1 MWEIYNPLNEL
12 YNLFALPGII
22 FTLHKVTPM
31 KLNIKYDINKA
42 AMVILKEKLDE
53 LVFPYEINGLGEVNL
68 TGPVT
73 PEQYKE
79 LETAIKKYG
88 IEIIDNPKNA
98 LVQKIKEVIINLV
111 YSDAKL
117 PDSKISAY
125 IADKMNLS
133 YSYLAKIFA
142 EITYT
147 SIENFMILQ
156 RIERVKKL
164 IVEEKLTCTEVAWK
178 MNYSSVAH
186 LSNQFKKTTGLS
198 PTVFQRIIARRNLHV
213 YTEKE

>member
-1 MWEIYNPLNEL
+1 
-12 YNLFALPGII
+12 
-22 FTLHKVTPM
+22 M
-31 KLNIKYDINKA
+31 KLNIKYDINLA
-42 AMVILKEKLDE
+42 AKVILQEKLEE
-53 LVFPYEINGLGEVNL
+53 LGITYQVNGLGEIQIDGSIDPDL
-68 TGPVT
+68 
-73 PEQYKE
+73 YKK
-79 LETAIKKYG
+79 LEVSIRKYG

-98 LVQKIKEVIINLV
+98 LVQRIKEVIIELV
-111 YSDAKL
+111 YSDSKL

-164 IVEEKLTCTEVAWK
+164 IIEEKLTCTEVAWK

-198 PTVFQRIIARRNLHV
+198 PTVFQRIIERRNNPE
-213 YTEKE
+213 YNQEEIS

>member
-1 MWEIYNPLNEL
+1 
-12 YNLFALPGII
+12 
-22 FTLHKVTPM
+22 M
-31 KLNIKYDINKA
+31 KLNIKYDINQA
-42 AMVILKEKLDE
+42 CNIILQEKLADLGISYQMNGFGE
-53 LVFPYEINGLGEVNL
+53 VSINGNI
-68 TGPVT
+68 T
-73 PEQYKE
+73 PEQYKD
-79 LETAIKKYG
+79 LETSIKKYG

-98 LVQKIKEVIINLV
+98 LVQKIKEVIIELV

-142 EITYT
+142 EVTYT

-164 IVEEKLTCTEVAWK
+164 IIEEKLTCTEVAWK

-186 LSNQFKKTTGLS
+186 LSNQFKKMTGLS
-198 PTVFQRIIARRNLHV
+198 PTVFQRIIERRNRPE
-213 YTEKE
+213 YTTEEG

>member
-1 MWEIYNPLNEL
+1 
-12 YNLFALPGII
+12 
-22 FTLHKVTPM
+22 M
-31 KLNIKYDINKA
+31 KINIKYDINLACK
-42 AMVILKEKLDE
+42 VILKEKLEE
-53 LVFPYEINGLGEVNL
+53 LGIPFTVNGLGEVEIDGAL
-68 TGPVT
+68 T
-73 PEQYKE
+73 PELYRQ
-79 LETAIKKYG
+79 LETSIRKYG

-98 LVQKIKEVIINLV
+98 LVQKIKEVIMDLV
-111 YSDAKL
+111 YSDSKL

-164 IVEEKLTCTEVAWK
+164 IIEEKLTCTEVAWR

-198 PTVFQRIIARRNLHV
+198 PTVFQRIIERRNS
-213 YTEKE
+213 TQEA

>member
-1 MWEIYNPLNEL
+1 
-12 YNLFALPGII
+12 
-22 FTLHKVTPM
+22 M
-31 KLNIKYDINKA
+31 KLNIKYDINQA
-42 AMVILKEKLDE
+42 ARVIFQEKMNE
-53 LVFPYEINGLGEVNL
+53 LGIEFIINGMGEFEVDGSL
-68 TGPVT
+68 T
-73 PEQYKE
+73 PEQFKS
-79 LETAIKKYG
+79 LTTSIKKYG

-98 LVQKIKEVIINLV
+98 LVQKIKEVIIDLV
-111 YSDAKL
+111 YSDSKL

-133 YSYLAKIFA
+133 YSYIAKIFA
-142 EITYT
+142 EVTYT

-198 PTVFQRIIARRNLHV
+198 PTVFQRIIERRSKP
-213 YTEKE
+213 EIPE

>member
-12 YNLFALPGII
+12 YNLFELSGII
-22 FTLHKVTPM
+22 FNLHNITSM
-31 KLNIKYDINKA
+31 RLNIKYDINQA

-53 LVFPYEINGLGEVNL
+53 LGFPYEINGLGEVNI
-68 TGPVT
+68 TGPVK

-111 YSDAKL
+111 YSEAKL

-125 IADKMNLS
+125 IADRMNLS

-142 EITYT
+142 EVTYT

-198 PTVFQRIIARRNLHV
+198 PTVFQRIIARRNLSE

>member
-1 MWEIYNPLNEL
+1 
-12 YNLFALPGII
+12 
-22 FTLHKVTPM
+22 M
-31 KLNIKYDINKA
+31 KLNIKYDINQA
-42 AMVILKEKLDE
+42 AKVILQEKLEE
-53 LVFPYEINGLGEVNL
+53 LGIDYELNGMGEVEINNSNF
-68 TGPVT
+68 TH
-73 PEQYKE
+73 EQYKT
-79 LETAIKKYG
+79 LESAIKKYG

-98 LVQKIKEVIINLV
+98 LVQKIKEVIIDLV
-111 YSDAKL
+111 YSDSKL

-125 IADKMNLS
+125 ISDKMNLS

-142 EITYT
+142 EVTYT

-164 IVEEKLTCTEVAWK
+164 IIEEKLTCTEVAWK

-198 PTVFQRIIARRNLHV
+198 PTVFQRIIERRSKPE
-213 YTEKE
+213 YTEES

>member
-1 MWEIYNPLNEL
+1 MNY
-12 YNLFALPGII
+12 II
-22 FTLHKVTPM
+22 FLKLPEIIFILHKITPV
-31 KLNIKYDINKA
+31 KLNIKYDINQA
-42 AMVILKEKLDE
+42 AMVILKENLDE
-53 LVFPYEINGLGEVNL
+53 LGFPYEINGLGEVNI

-198 PTVFQRIIARRNLHV
+198 PTVFQRIIARRNLAE

>member
-1 MWEIYNPLNEL
+1 
-12 YNLFALPGII
+12 
-22 FTLHKVTPM
+22 M
-31 KLNIKYDINKA
+31 KLNIKYDIHLA
-42 AMVILKEKLDE
+42 AKMILQEKLE
-53 LVFPYEINGLGEVNL
+53 EFGIPYEMNGLGEVQINGII
-68 TGPVT
+68 TAD
-73 PEQYKE
+73 QYKS
-79 LETAIKKYG
+79 LEASLKRYG

-98 LVQKIKEVIINLV
+98 IVQKIKEVIIELV
-111 YSDAKL
+111 YSDSKL

-142 EITYT
+142 EITYS

-164 IVEEKLTCTEVAWK
+164 ITEDKLTCTEVAWK

-198 PTVFQRIIARRNLHV
+198 PTSFQRIMEKRNSPE
-213 YTEKE
+213 YSGES

>member
-1 MWEIYNPLNEL
+1 
-12 YNLFALPGII
+12 
-22 FTLHKVTPM
+22 M
-31 KLNIKYDINKA
+31 KLNIKYDINLACKI
-42 AMVILKEKLDE
+42 ILQEKLEE
-53 LVFPYEINGLGEVNL
+53 LGIPYQITGLGEVQVN
-68 TGPVT
+68 GSFT

-79 LETAIKKYG
+79 LEASIKKYG

-98 LVQKIKEVIINLV
+98 IVQKIKETIIELV
-111 YSDAKL
+111 YSESKL

-142 EITYT
+142 EVTYT

-164 IVEEKLTCTEVAWK
+164 IIEEKLTCTEVAWK

-198 PTVFQRIIARRNLHV
+198 PTTFQRIIEKRNKP
-213 YTEKE
+213 EIPEEAP

>member
-1 MWEIYNPLNEL
+1 MGDVFLPD
-12 YNLFALPGII
+12 LFNK
-22 FTLHKVTPM
+22 TTKV
-31 KLNIKYDINKA
+31 KLNIKYDINLA
-42 AMVILKEKLDE
+42 ARVILQEKLEE
-53 LVFPYEINGLGEVNL
+53 LGIQYEQNGMGEV
-68 TGPVT
+68 TIDGDIT
-73 PEQYKE
+73 PELYKK
-79 LETAIKKYG
+79 LEASIKRYG

-98 LVQKIKEVIINLV
+98 LVQRIKEVIIDLV

-164 IVEEKLTCTEVAWK
+164 IIDEKLTCTEVAWK

-198 PTVFQRIIARRNLHV
+198 PTVFQRIIERRNNPE
-213 YTEKE
+213 YSEER

>member
-1 MWEIYNPLNEL
+1 
-12 YNLFALPGII
+12 
-22 FTLHKVTPM
+22 M
-31 KLNIKYDINKA
+31 KLNIKYDINLA
-42 AMVILKEKLDE
+42 ARVILQEKLEE
-53 LVFPYEINGLGEVNL
+53 LGISYQMNGLGELNIDSSL
-68 TGPVT
+68 N
-73 PEQYKE
+73 PEIYKK
-79 LETAIKKYG
+79 LETSIKKYG

-98 LVQKIKEVIINLV
+98 LVEKIKEVIIDLV
-111 YSDAKL
+111 YSESKL

-125 IADKMNLS
+125 IADRMNLS

-142 EITYT
+142 EVTYT

-164 IVEEKLTCTEVAWK
+164 IIEEKLTCTEVAWK

-198 PTVFQRIIARRNLHV
+198 PTVFQRIIERRNNPHFNPEEL
-213 YTEKE
+213 

>member
-1 MWEIYNPLNEL
+1 MLKPE
-12 YNLFALPGII
+12 NL
-22 FTLHKVTPM
+22 
-31 KLNIKYDINKA
+31 KLNLKYDINQA
-42 AMVILKEKLDE
+42 ARVIIREKMEE
-53 LVFPYEINGLGEVNL
+53 LGMEYNLTGMGEIEINGN
-68 TGPVT
+68 VT
-73 PEQYKE
+73 PDQMKAFE
-79 LETAIKKYG
+79 ASIKKYG
-88 IEIIDNPKNA
+88 IEIIDNPKNV
-98 LVQKIKEVIINLV
+98 LVQKIKEVIIDLV
-111 YSDAKL
+111 YSEAKL

-156 RIERVKKL
+156 RVERVKKL
-164 IVEEKLTCTEVAWK
+164 IIEEKLTCTEVAWK

-198 PTVFQRIIARRNLHV
+198 PTVFQRIIERRNSPE
-213 YTEKE
+213 YSGEA

>member
-1 MWEIYNPLNEL
+1 MYFYWCSYYEKLKVK
-12 YNLFALPGII
+12 
-22 FTLHKVTPM
+22 LH
-31 KLNIKYDINKA
+31 IKYDINKA
-42 AMVILKEKLDE
+42 ASVILQEKLEE
-53 LVFPYEINGLGEVNL
+53 LGISFQVTGLGEVQLN
-68 TGPVT
+68 GSIT
-73 PEQYKE
+73 PEKYKE
-79 LETAIKKYG
+79 LESAIKKYG

-98 LVQKIKEVIINLV
+98 IVQKIKEVIIDLV
-111 YSDAKL
+111 YSESKL

-142 EITYT
+142 EVTFT

-164 IVEEKLTCTEVAWK
+164 IIEEKLTCTEVAWK

-198 PTVFQRIIARRNLHV
+198 PTMFQRIIEKRNKP
-213 YTEKE
+213 EINEGAPGFKEETF

>member
-1 MWEIYNPLNEL
+1 
-12 YNLFALPGII
+12 
-22 FTLHKVTPM
+22 M
-31 KLNIKYDINKA
+31 KLNIKYDIHLA
-42 AMVILKEKLDE
+42 AKVILQEKLEE
-53 LVFPYEINGLGEVNL
+53 LGIVYQMNGLGEVQVNG
-68 TGPVT
+68 TVT
-73 PEQYKE
+73 PDQYKA
-79 LETAIKKYG
+79 LETSIKKYG

-98 LVQKIKEVIINLV
+98 IVQKIKEVIIELV

-142 EITYT
+142 EVTYT

-164 IVEEKLTCTEVAWK
+164 IIEEKLTCTEVAWK

-198 PTVFQRIIARRNLHV
+198 PTSFQRIIEKRNSPE
-213 YTEKE
+213 YSGES

>member
-1 MWEIYNPLNEL
+1 
-12 YNLFALPGII
+12 
-22 FTLHKVTPM
+22 M
-31 KLNIKYDINKA
+31 KLNIKYDINLA
-42 AMVILKEKLDE
+42 AKVILQEKLEEFGIPYQQNGMGEIYLESAIDQE
-53 LVFPYEINGLGEVNL
+53 TFKKLVPAL
-68 TGPVT
+68 
-73 PEQYKE
+73 
-79 LETAIKKYG
+79 KKYG
-88 IEIIDNPKNA
+88 IEIIDHPKNA
-98 LVQKIKEVIINLV
+98 LVQKIKEVIIDLV

-142 EITYT
+142 EVTYT

-164 IVEEKLTCTEVAWK
+164 IIEEKLTCTEVAWK

-198 PTVFQRIIARRNLHV
+198 PTVFQRIIERRNSPQPDSGQ
-213 YTEKE
+213 E

>member
-1 MWEIYNPLNEL
+1 
-12 YNLFALPGII
+12 
-22 FTLHKVTPM
+22 M
-31 KLNIKYDINKA
+31 KINIKYDINLACK
-42 AMVILKEKLDE
+42 VILQEKLEE
-53 LVFPYEINGLGEVNL
+53 LGIAFNINGLGEVEIDGSL
-68 TGPVT
+68 A
-73 PEQYKE
+73 PEQYKL
-79 LETAIKKYG
+79 LESSIKKYG

-98 LVQKIKEVIINLV
+98 LVQRIKEVIIDLV
-111 YSDAKL
+111 YSDSKL

-142 EITYT
+142 EVTYT

-164 IVEEKLTCTEVAWK
+164 IIDEKLTCTEVAWR

-198 PTVFQRIIARRNLHV
+198 PTVFQRIIERRNNPQ
-213 YTEKE
+213 EA

>member
-1 MWEIYNPLNEL
+1 
-12 YNLFALPGII
+12 
-22 FTLHKVTPM
+22 M
-31 KLNIKYDINKA
+31 KISIKYDINQA
-42 AMVILKEKLDE
+42 ARVILREKMEE
-53 LVFPYEINGLGEVNL
+53 LGIQYTLNGLGEVEING
-68 TGPVT
+68 TIT
-73 PEQYKE
+73 PELYKE
-79 LETAIKKYG
+79 LEASIKRYG

-98 LVQKIKEVIINLV
+98 LVQKIKEVIIDLV
-111 YSDAKL
+111 YSESKL

-142 EITYT
+142 EVTYT

-156 RIERVKKL
+156 RVERVKKL
-164 IVEEKLTCTEVAWK
+164 IIEEKLTCTEVAWK

-198 PTVFQRIIARRNLHV
+198 PTVFQRIIEKRNKPE
-213 YTEKE
+213 YSEKDVQS

>member
-1 MWEIYNPLNEL
+1 MFNKYK
-12 YNLFALPGII
+12 
-22 FTLHKVTPM
+22 KV
-31 KLNIKYDINKA
+31 KLNIKYDINLA
-42 AMVILKEKLDE
+42 ARVILREKLDE
-53 LVFPYEINGLGEVNL
+53 LGIPYQQNGLGEVIID
-68 TGPVT
+68 GDIT
-73 PEQYKE
+73 PELYKK
-79 LETAIKKYG
+79 LEASIKRYG

-98 LVQKIKEVIINLV
+98 LVQRIKEVIIDLV

-164 IVEEKLTCTEVAWK
+164 IIDEKLTCTEVAWK

-198 PTVFQRIIARRNLHV
+198 PTVFQRIIERRNNPE
-213 YTEKE
+213 YSEER

>member
-1 MWEIYNPLNEL
+1 
-12 YNLFALPGII
+12 LFNVKPEKL
-22 FTLHKVTPM
+22 
-31 KLNIKYDINKA
+31 KLNIKYDINQA
-42 AMVILKEKLDE
+42 AKVILREKLEE
-53 LVFPYEINGLGEVNL
+53 LGLDYQLNGMGEVEINGN
-68 TGPVT
+68 VT
-73 PEQYKE
+73 PDQLKAFE
-79 LETAIKKYG
+79 ASIKKYG
-88 IEIIDNPKNA
+88 IEIIDNPKNV
-98 LVQKIKEVIINLV
+98 LVQKIKEVIIDLV
-111 YSDAKL
+111 YSEAKL

-156 RIERVKKL
+156 RVERVKKL
-164 IVEEKLTCTEVAWK
+164 IIEEKLTCTEVAWK

-198 PTVFQRIIARRNLHV
+198 PTVFQRIIERRNNPEV
-213 YTEKE
+213 SKGA

>member
-1 MWEIYNPLNEL
+1 MRSYFW
-12 YNLFALPGII
+12 A
-22 FTLHKVTPM
+22 V
-31 KLNIKYDINKA
+31 KLSIKYDINLA
-42 AMVILKEKLDE
+42 AKVILQETLDKLGIQ
-53 LVFPYEINGLGEVNL
+53 YEMNGMGEVHIDGSIEPEKYKALQSNL
-68 TGPVT
+68 
-73 PEQYKE
+73 
-79 LETAIKKYG
+79 KKYG
-88 IEIIDNPKNA
+88 IEIINNPKNA
-98 LVQKIKEVIINLV
+98 LVQRIKEVIIDLV
-111 YSDAKL
+111 YSDSKL

-142 EITYT
+142 EVTFT

-156 RIERVKKL
+156 RVERVKKL

-198 PTVFQRIIARRNLHV
+198 PTVFQRIIERRNNPQDESV
-213 YTEKE
+213 ES

>member
-1 MWEIYNPLNEL
+1 
-12 YNLFALPGII
+12 
-22 FTLHKVTPM
+22 M
-31 KLNIKYDINKA
+31 KLNIKYDINLA
-42 AMVILKEKLDE
+42 AKVILQEKLE
-53 LVFPYEINGLGEVNL
+53 EFEIPYQVNGLGEIYL
-68 TGPVT
+68 DG
-73 PEQYKE
+73 
-79 LETAIKKYG
+79 AIDTEVIKKLAPALKKYG
-88 IEIIDNPKNA
+88 IEIIDHPKNA
-98 LVQKIKEVIINLV
+98 LVQKIKEVIIDLV

-142 EITYT
+142 EVTYT
-147 SIENFMILQ
+147 SIENFMIIQ

-164 IVEEKLTCTEVAWK
+164 IIDEKLTCTEVAWK

-198 PTVFQRIIARRNLHV
+198 PTVFQRIIERRNSPQPDSGQ
-213 YTEKE
+213 E

>member
-1 MWEIYNPLNEL
+1 L
-12 YNLFALPGII
+12 
-22 FTLHKVTPM
+22 
-31 KLNIKYDINKA
+31 KLNIKYDIHLA
-42 AMVILKEKLDE
+42 AKVILQEKLEE
-53 LVFPYEINGLGEVNL
+53 LGIVYQMNGLGEVQVNG
-68 TGPVT
+68 TVT
-73 PEQYKE
+73 PDQYKA
-79 LETAIKKYG
+79 LETSIKKYG

-98 LVQKIKEVIINLV
+98 IVQKIKEVIIELV

-142 EITYT
+142 EVTYT

-164 IVEEKLTCTEVAWK
+164 IIEEKLTCTEVAWK

-198 PTVFQRIIARRNLHV
+198 PTSFQRIIEKRNSPE
-213 YTEKE
+213 YSGES

>member
-1 MWEIYNPLNEL
+1 MNVLLQRAATSIQSYQITDL
-12 YNLFALPGII
+12 
-22 FTLHKVTPM
+22 
-31 KLNIKYDINKA
+31 KLNIKYDIHRA
-42 AMVILKEKLDE
+42 ASMILQEKLEE
-53 LVFPYEINGLGEVNL
+53 LGIPYQMNGFGEVQVN
-68 TGPVT
+68 GSIS
-73 PEQYKE
+73 PEQYKA
-79 LETAIKKYG
+79 LETSIKRYG

-98 LVQKIKEVIINLV
+98 IVQKIKEVLIELV

-142 EITYT
+142 EVTYT

-164 IVEEKLTCTEVAWK
+164 IIEEKLTCTEVAWK

-198 PTVFQRIIARRNLHV
+198 PTTFQRIIERRNGSDF
-213 YTEKE
+213 KEEI

>member
-1 MWEIYNPLNEL
+1 
-12 YNLFALPGII
+12 
-22 FTLHKVTPM
+22 M
-31 KLNIKYDINKA
+31 KLNIKYDINQA
-42 AMVILKEKLDE
+42 AKVILQEKMNE
-53 LVFPYEINGLGEVNL
+53 LGIEYKLNGLGEVEING
-68 TGPVT
+68 TIT
-73 PEQYKE
+73 PEQYKD
-79 LETAIKKYG
+79 LETSIKKYG
-88 IEIIDNPKNA
+88 IEIINNPKNA
-98 LVQKIKEVIINLV
+98 LVQKIKEVIIDLV
-111 YSDAKL
+111 YSDSKL

-156 RIERVKKL
+156 RVERVKKL
-164 IVEEKLTCTEVAWK
+164 IIEEKLTCTEVAWK

-198 PTVFQRIIARRNLHV
+198 PTVFQRIIEKRNNPA
-213 YTEKE
+213 YSEEDIQS

>member
-1 MWEIYNPLNEL
+1 
-12 YNLFALPGII
+12 
-22 FTLHKVTPM
+22 M
-31 KLNIKYDINKA
+31 KLNIKYDIHLA
-42 AMVILKEKLDE
+42 AKTILEEKLQE
-53 LVFPYEINGLGEVNL
+53 IGIPYVITGFGEVQVNG
-68 TGPVT
+68 TIT
-73 PEQYKE
+73 PEQYKN
-79 LETAIKKYG
+79 LEASLIKYG

-98 LVQKIKEVIINLV
+98 IVQKIKEVIIDLV
-111 YSDAKL
+111 YSDSKL

-142 EITYT
+142 EVTYT

-164 IVEEKLTCTEVAWK
+164 IIEEKLTCTEVAWK

-198 PTVFQRIIARRNLHV
+198 PTTFQRIIERRNNPE
-213 YTEKE
+213 YSSES

>member
-1 MWEIYNPLNEL
+1 MCEYYNPLDKKYKMLRVVRL
-12 YNLFALPGII
+12 YLYPSLNNKGVKI
-22 FTLHKVTPM
+22 
-31 KLNIKYDINKA
+31 NIKYDINLACK
-42 AMVILKEKLDE
+42 VILQEKLE
-53 LVFPYEINGLGEVNL
+53 EIGIPFIINGFGEVEVD
-68 TGPVT
+68 GSFT
-73 PEQYKE
+73 PEQYRQ
-79 LETAIKKYG
+79 LEASIKKYG

-98 LVQKIKEVIINLV
+98 LVQKIKEVIIDLV
-111 YSDAKL
+111 YSDSKL

-125 IADKMNLS
+125 IADRMNLS

-142 EITYT
+142 EVTYT

-164 IVEEKLTCTEVAWK
+164 IIDEKLTCTEVAWR

-198 PTVFQRIIARRNLHV
+198 PTVFQRIIERRKNPQ
-213 YTEKE
+213 EA